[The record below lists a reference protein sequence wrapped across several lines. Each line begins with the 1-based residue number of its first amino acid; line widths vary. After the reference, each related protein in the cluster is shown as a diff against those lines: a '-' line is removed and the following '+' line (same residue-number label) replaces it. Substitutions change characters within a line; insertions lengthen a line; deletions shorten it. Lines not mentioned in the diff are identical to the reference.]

1 MRISDLMLS
10 NDFVTNFNK
19 SKTKVNDLQ
28 ILIATGNKINKP
40 SDSPEA
46 TSRLLGLRNQS
57 QQIDTYNKNIESGL
71 SYMQNTTTAMESI
84 QGEITNV
91 MVKLSNL
98 GNVAASSS
106 LNNFADQIDASLNE
120 ILNFSNLKSNGKY
133 LFGGT
138 DFSSKPFGFS
148 SDKSSIL
155 VKAGD
160 ISGKQS
166 IRTSQNTFQ
175 KINMTGTEVF
185 GTIVNQIGNIDSATG
200 IGSTVSSQTNVY
212 DTSGVQYTLK
222 VDYKKTALN
231 KYTMSYDITDSS
243 NNSVFT
249 QTPATKA
256 LAFNSSTGYLET
268 VDGQPPKQIRVK
280 PDKANIDFTLDQT
293 SIKEAGGSTS
303 LAFSANQKMNI
314 FNTLL
319 NIKNSLRAG
328 KVPTDEQIKSVSDF
342 NNNLLDNIAK
352 AGNSTNQLNNAKDML
367 NSQKTQIEKIT
378 SSIQGVDMAKAI
390 MELQAQNYLLQVSY
404 KLAASISTKS
414 LLDYL

>member
-1 MRISDLMLS
+1 MRITDLMLS

-28 ILIATGNKINKP
+28 IQIATGNKINKP
-40 SDSPEA
+40 SDSPEV
-46 TSRLLGLRNQS
+46 TSRLLGLKNQS
-57 QQIDTYNKNIESGL
+57 QQIDTLNKNIDSGL
-71 SYMQNTTTAMESI
+71 SYIQNTTTAMESI
-84 QGEITNV
+84 QGVITNV

-98 GNVAASSS
+98 GNVAASSN
-106 LNNFADQIDASLNE
+106 LNNFADQIESSLDE

-138 DFSSKPFGFS
+138 DYSSNPFGFS
-148 SDKSSIL
+148 SDNSSVI

-185 GTIVNQIGNIDSATG
+185 GTIVNQIGSIDSSIS

-249 QTPATKA
+249 QTPATKS
-256 LAFNSSTGYLET
+256 LVFNSSTGYLET
-268 VDGQPPKQIRVK
+268 VDGQPPKQIRI
-280 PDKANIDFTLDQT
+280 KADNAKIDFTFDQT

-319 NIKNSLRAG
+319 NIKNNLKAG
-328 KVPTDEQIKSVSDF
+328 IVPTDEQVKSVADF
-342 NNNLLDNIAK
+342 NNGLLDNIAK
-352 AGNSTNQLNNAKDML
+352 TGNSTNQLNNAKDVL
-367 NSQKTQIEKIT
+367 NSQKSQIETIT

>member
-148 SDKSSIL
+148 SDKSAIL

>member
-175 KINMTGTEVF
+175 KN
-185 GTIVNQIGNIDSATG
+185 
-200 IGSTVSSQTNVY
+200 
-212 DTSGVQYTLK
+212 
-222 VDYKKTALN
+222 
-231 KYTMSYDITDSS
+231 
-243 NNSVFT
+243 
-249 QTPATKA
+249 
-256 LAFNSSTGYLET
+256 
-268 VDGQPPKQIRVK
+268 
-280 PDKANIDFTLDQT
+280 
-293 SIKEAGGSTS
+293 
-303 LAFSANQKMNI
+303 
-314 FNTLL
+314 
-319 NIKNSLRAG
+319 
-328 KVPTDEQIKSVSDF
+328 
-342 NNNLLDNIAK
+342 
-352 AGNSTNQLNNAKDML
+352 
-367 NSQKTQIEKIT
+367 
-378 SSIQGVDMAKAI
+378 
-390 MELQAQNYLLQVSY
+390 
-404 KLAASISTKS
+404 
-414 LLDYL
+414 